1 MVRWGWGT
9 KMPGEEDEQSVIE
22 TVYQELRMEILRAVL
37 LPGTKLSENALAKDF
52 SCSRTPGA

>member
-1 MVRWGWGT
+1 
-9 KMPGEEDEQSVIE
+9 MPGEEDEQSVIE
-22 TVYQELRMEILRAVL
+22 SVYQELRMEILRAVL